1 MARGELVIC
10 KDPDSVAEKAAEFF
24 IDCGRKAIAERGRF
38 NVVLSG
44 GSTPKLMFKKLA
56 VKLTQAKSPIELENI
71 YFFLG
76 DERMVPP
83 NSDES
88 NFRMANDLLLQPA
101 SVPEANIFRYRTELE
116 PHVAASGYAA
126 AIREHF
132 STANGIPVFD
142 LVFLGLGTDGHTA
155 SLFPGTDVLFET
167 YELVSAV
174 FVPQLD
180 AFRLT
185 LTVPVL
191 NAAVAVA
198 FLVTGEDK
206 RNVLRRVR
214 EGDERLPASLI
225 SPAGELLWFADEAA
239 AGQP

>member
-24 IDCGRKAIAERGRF
+24 IECGRKSIAEHGRF

-44 GSTPKLMFKKLA
+44 GSTPKLMFEKLA
-56 VKLTQAKSPIELENI
+56 VKLTHATSQIDLKDI

-88 NFRMANDLLLQPA
+88 NFRMANEMLLKPA
-101 SVPEANIFRYRTELE
+101 NVPEANILRFRTELK
-116 PHVAASGYAA
+116 PNATASIYAA

-132 STANGIPVFD
+132 DTASGIPAFD

-155 SLFPGTDVLFET
+155 SLFPGMEVLHVSD
-167 YELVSAV
+167 ELVSAV

-191 NAAVAVA
+191 NAASAVA

-206 RNVLRRVR
+206 RDVLRRVR

-225 SPAGELLWFADEAA
+225 SPAGKLVWFADEAA